1 MNKSSPVAVKLAWLR
16 DDQPESQYV
25 EAAEVPLEYDRDDD
39 GVTAGVQNFAYLEGI
54 PHDPTEETIDI
65 IPIPISPISKR
76 PVVKH
81 IKTHLTTTLNT
92 GVTDVDAT
100 SFVVDEPTGANDFQD
115 GNILLIGSEKCKIVS
130 ISTAGGGTDT
140 WTVKRARYG
149 TTAATHSAAATI
161 TLIQW
166 SIGGVASIALSGLS
180 ATPDAPTSFSVTD
193 PGEDLGNGGFFQLVR
208 PDANSEQLWAWEVQ
222 GDNNLFP
229 ETAEYTANL
238 NGIQVGGLGGSETT
252 GRITP
257 GGSVLVDSSQTWTLN
272 VYANKILYTYESLDE
287 TTGKVGFPH
296 GYKIASNTTDG
307 KVTITESTPG
317 FPNHSDNSAVKYIIA
332 DGWASVPTEFTV
344 WADALPLQSG
354 RQGPYAGTSED
365 SATLFFSTPSFL
377 RARYKGASGYGQWI
391 YYNGSTGTT
400 TRASA
405 TAYSP
410 VPIGVGTLPSSVLQW
425 HYDGTFSSTDA
436 DTVSWT
442 AGNFTDGTTT
452 YSIGLGNTGNMA
464 ALTYVY
470 LDEDVSTTAF
480 QTTTTLATAVGPNK
494 VIVGTA
500 QNGATD
506 ATWNPGLTGFPFIS
520 ENEIRVPNLSAISVD
535 AGTLTA
541 GTITGLTV
549 QTAASGARVLMDS
562 AGLKTYDAANNL
574 LAHIQTSGGQAG
586 QLSLASS
593 DTVPGG
599 LIFGIASPF
608 AHLQALGS
616 SVVNFSPIAT
626 GVGDLRLGATSKLWN
641 QVSAEA
647 EDVFIQAQGTPG
659 DILID
664 ASTGLLSLD
673 SSGSIRAFQAIQFD
687 NAEGV
692 EFKASVSLLAG
703 SISANSS
710 DNLVISFNEKNASD
724 TCLIYNAG
732 AGSIVATFDEAAIT
746 LHKFSDFQLGA
757 EVSGVTGTILTLNDS
772 SGTGSPGLVF
782 EQNTALA
789 STISHIDSGDML
801 RLNSNAGGIELYTA
815 NTLRMT
821 ISSAGVANIANLTA
835 SKLMASDGS
844 KNLVS
849 SDLFAWV
856 SATLPLTVA
865 DDTDGTIT
873 IAAPTAVV
881 GPGSNTLN
889 ALAVYDGAT
898 GKLLK
903 DAPYLLH
910 AGSFLQ
916 IGEATGE
923 LLRLNDNSSTGNP
936 KLVLAQLGTPRSYIQ
951 HVDSGDVLKIA
962 SEFGSVSIFTGTGG
976 TEVGRLNVASGGLV
990 TIHGTNAELLR
1001 LDTTGEGDPG
1011 LHFYQNGTLRA
1022 EIFYDDLTA
1031 SLDQF
1036 TIRVNQANATAGL
1049 RLEASYGPIT
1059 LNPGASG
1066 TSVMALRAT
1075 GGGDIEVQ
1083 QSLKVDTIT
1092 EVTTNNRV
1100 QFTDAVGI
1108 RIQDV
1113 ILRPDS
1119 SSNDALNILPATSGF
1134 AGALHLDD
1142 NGTAGALKF
1151 LISMAATFDF
1161 SANTSNN
1168 IIDCAGGQ
1176 TLVFQ
1181 VSGATKQTFYST
1193 GGVAIGAPG
1202 GGDKGAGTLNV
1213 DNGIYDDGSINTDFV
1228 FGPKYN
1234 LLTIDEVA
1242 GFFKA
1247 NNHLPWIPGRAE
1259 WEAKGKPSLGEI
1271 SNYLTETSEN
1281 QQLYITGLHE
1291 RTNTLEKQ
1299 VEELKTWRK
1308 CSSKWG
1314 RG

>member
-1 MNKSSPVAVKLAWLR
+1 MISFNEKNASDTCLIYNAGAGSIVATF
-16 DDQPESQYV
+16 D
-25 EAAEVPLEYDRDDD
+25 EAA
-39 GVTAGVQNFAYLEGI
+39 
-54 PHDPTEETIDI
+54 
-65 IPIPISPISKR
+65 
-76 PVVKH
+76 
-81 IKTHLTTTLNT
+81 
-92 GVTDVDAT
+92 
-100 SFVVDEPTGANDFQD
+100 
-115 GNILLIGSEKCKIVS
+115 
-130 ISTAGGGTDT
+130 
-140 WTVKRARYG
+140 
-149 TTAATHSAAATI
+149 I
-161 TLIQW
+161 TL
-166 SIGGVASIALSGLS
+166 
-180 ATPDAPTSFSVTD
+180 SFAGADLPNVQKV
-193 PGEDLGNGGFFQLVR
+193 DLGAAV
-208 PDANSEQLWAWEVQ
+208 
-222 GDNNLFP
+222 
-229 ETAEYTANL
+229 
-238 NGIQVGGLGGSETT
+238 
-252 GRITP
+252 
-257 GGSVLVDSSQTWTLN
+257 
-272 VYANKILYTYESLDE
+272 
-287 TTGKVGFPH
+287 
-296 GYKIASNTTDG
+296 
-307 KVTITESTPG
+307 
-317 FPNHSDNSAVKYIIA
+317 SAV
-332 DGWASVPTEFTV
+332 
-344 WADALPLQSG
+344 
-354 RQGPYAGTSED
+354 
-365 SATLFFSTPSFL
+365 
-377 RARYKGASGYGQWI
+377 
-391 YYNGSTGTT
+391 
-400 TRASA
+400 
-405 TAYSP
+405 
-410 VPIGVGTLPSSVLQW
+410 
-425 HYDGTFSSTDA
+425 
-436 DTVSWT
+436 
-442 AGNFTDGTTT
+442 
-452 YSIGLGNTGNMA
+452 A
-464 ALTYVY
+464 A
-470 LDEDVSTTAF
+470 
-480 QTTTTLATAVGPNK
+480 
-494 VIVGTA
+494 
-500 QNGATD
+500 
-506 ATWNPGLTGFPFIS
+506 
-520 ENEIRVPNLSAISVD
+520 
-535 AGTLTA
+535 
-541 GTITGLTV
+541 
-549 QTAASGARVLMDS
+549 
-562 AGLKTYDAANNL
+562 
-574 LAHIQTSGGQAG
+574 
-586 QLSLASS
+586 
-593 DTVPGG
+593 
-599 LIFGIASPF
+599 
-608 AHLQALGS
+608 
-616 SVVNFSPIAT
+616 
-626 GVGDLRLGATSKLWN
+626 
-641 QVSAEA
+641 
-647 EDVFIQAQGTPG
+647 
-659 DILID
+659 
-664 ASTGLLSLD
+664 
-673 SSGSIRAFQAIQFD
+673 
-687 NAEGV
+687 
-692 EFKASVSLLAG
+692 